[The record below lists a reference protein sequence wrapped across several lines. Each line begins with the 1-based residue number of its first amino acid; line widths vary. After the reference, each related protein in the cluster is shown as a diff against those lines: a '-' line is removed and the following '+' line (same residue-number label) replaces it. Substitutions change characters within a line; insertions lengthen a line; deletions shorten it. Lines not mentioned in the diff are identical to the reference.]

1 MSYIDA
7 ILFKL
12 FLLWCRT
19 FSIIKDSINILLDS
33 NESFKWIVMEMVY
46 RIKCVRYIMIG
57 QRFES
62 RDIPYI
68 NTYSINDKYNLVE
81 TSSSLRICISKS
93 PTSSAF
99 ICDKGNCCHAL
110 EKCEGVNDDYMFE
123 GFDEIF
129 GNDLIKS
136 LPTFGSRIDPEQ
148 VSPLIIIKCWNNELD
163 EDMYL
168 VRRGPFST
176 EKPFSN
182 KKGPVKFLSIEYSH
196 PEMIEP
202 IELVFNSS
210 WFIVGN
216 ELFTPSFVLRALEYQ
231 SKSYSFDEQYKIQIM
246 DNNFDILNLAAD
258 TYIEITDEGYECY
271 FDNSLVQEDEEEED
285 EHEDT
290 QEAEEKELYKEI
302 IEKKLV

>member
-1 MSYIDA
+1 MSYIQSL
-7 ILFKL
+7 LFKL

-19 FSIIKDSINILLDS
+19 FSIAKDSINILLDN
-33 NESFKWIVMEMVY
+33 NETLKWVIMEMVY

-81 TSSSLRICISKS
+81 TSSL
-93 PTSSAF
+93 
-99 ICDKGNCCHAL
+99 
-110 EKCEGVNDDYMFE
+110 VNDEYMFE
-123 GFDEIF
+123 GFDEVF

-136 LPTFGSRIDPEQ
+136 LPSFGSRIDPEQ
-148 VSPLIIIKCWNNELD
+148 VSPLIVIKCWNSELE

-182 KKGPVKFLSIEYSH
+182 KKSPVKFLSIEYSH

-202 IELVFNSS
+202 IELVFNTS

-231 SKSYSFDEQYKIQIM
+231 SKSYCFDEQYKIQIM
-246 DNNFDILNLAAD
+246 DNNFDMLNLAAD
-258 TYIEITDEGYECY
+258 TYIEITSEGYECY
-271 FDNSLVQEDEEEED
+271 FDNSLIREDEDDEQEEDEEEDQEED
-285 EHEDT
+285 EEED
-290 QEAEEKELYKEI
+290 QEEDQEKYKQEI
-302 IEKKLV
+302 LEKKLV